1 MPALTDRDLAVAQ
14 DEAEELLVALLRVD
28 TTNPPGNE
36 RPAAEIVAEA
46 LRADRLDPRIIESA
60 PGRAN
65 LVCRIRGTGTSA
77 PLLLS
82 GHLDVVPADASRWR
96 QGPFSG
102 ARADGCIW
110 GRGAVDMKGFVAQAT
125 TVLRMLAREGAK
137 PERDIVLAA
146 VADEEAGC
154 DKGSRFLVD
163 HHPELVRAEYALGE
177 VGGFTMHLLGR
188 RFYPIQF
195 AEKGIAWMR
204 GRAFGT
210 PGHGSMPDASSAV
223 VQLGQAI
230 AKLGSEPL
238 PVHSTPALAHFLE
251 ALAREL
257 PPPARF
263 VLPLLLQPRLAPAL
277 LGRVFAD
284 PGQRRAFAA
293 LLSNTATPTV
303 VRAGEKVNVIPAE
316 GTVEIDGRLLPGQTA
331 EDLVREVR
339 ALVGPDL
346 VLEVIKTQPPTQS
359 TIDTP
364 LFRALGDAVRKHDPG
379 AHPVPYLIP
388 GFTDATSWSRLGTHC
403 YGFSPLRI
411 EADSGLVF
419 TKMFHGDDER
429 VPVAGFRWGVEVL
442 YDVVRSAAGLT

>member
-1 MPALTDRDLAVAQ
+1 MPALTDRELSRAQ

-36 RPAAEIVAEA
+36 RPAAEIVAEV
-46 LRADRLDPRIIESA
+46 LRADGLEPRILESA

-65 LVCRIRGTGTSA
+65 LICRIKGTGASA

-82 GHLDVVPADASRWR
+82 GHLDVVPADAGRWR
-96 QGPFSG
+96 QPPFSG

-125 TVLRMLAREGAK
+125 TVLRLLAREGAR
-137 PERDIVLAA
+137 PGRDVILAA

-154 DKGSRFLVD
+154 DRGSRFLVD

-177 VGGFTMHLLGR
+177 VGGFTLHLLGR

-204 GRAFGT
+204 ARAFGT
-210 PGHGSMPDASSAV
+210 PGHGSMPDGSSAV
-223 VQLGQAI
+223 VQIGQAI
-230 AKLGSEPL
+230 AKLGAEPL
-238 PVHSTPALAHFLE
+238 PAHPTAALALFVE
-251 ALAREL
+251 GLAAEL
-257 PPPARF
+257 PPPARYI
-263 VLPLLLQPRLAPAL
+263 LPLLLQARLAHLLLPRLFQDPA
-277 LGRVFAD
+277 
-284 PGQRRAFAA
+284 QRRAFAA

-303 VRAGEKVNVIPAE
+303 LRAGEKTNVIPAE
-316 GTVEIDGRLLPGQTA
+316 ATVEIDGRILPGQTA

-346 VLEVIKTQPPTQS
+346 VLEVLKTQPPTQS

-364 LFRALGDAVRKHDPG
+364 LFRALGDAIRRHDPG
-379 AHPVPYLIP
+379 ALPVPYMIP

-403 YGFSPLRI
+403 YGFSPLRL
-411 EADSGLVF
+411 EEGSGLVF
-419 TKMFHGDDER
+419 SKMFHGDDER
-429 VPVAGFRWGVEVL
+429 VPIAGFRWGVGVL